1 MKPTPFVLLT
11 TGLPLLGAA
20 VLSAAVLSL
29 AAPVI
34 AQAPPP
40 IAQLPAVQHV
50 LLISV
55 DGMHALDLQNYVA
68 AHPNSTLA
76 SLTGAGVTY
85 PNASTT
91 KPSDSFPGL
100 IAQITGGT
108 PKSTGVYYDV
118 SYNRALLPPGGG
130 KPGTAVSYDE
140 SIDMDNT
147 VLNGGGG
154 INPALLPLDP
164 TTMTP
169 IYPHSYLRVNTVFEV
184 IKGANPSLRTAWSD
198 KHRAYDIAN
207 GPSGTGIDD
216 LFTPEINSNTGV
228 VNGVIV
234 DKTTAPA
241 NAGLQDSTYRVK
253 NTEAYDAS
261 KVQAILNEING
272 KDSSGQKTASVPAL
286 FGMNF
291 QAVSVGQKLTAEPAQ
306 LALNDAD
313 PLIGKPGGYTNDDGT
328 PNAVYGQPGP
338 LLRDAL
344 GSVDVS
350 LGKMVAALKANGLYS
365 STAIII
371 SAKHGQS
378 PINLA
383 TLRKEKNNPVPN
395 PPVTDPG
402 VTLGDIA
409 LGAGTDQS
417 SAEGEIQ
424 DDVALIWIQDQSKT
438 AADVAKLSD
447 PAVRQADGIGSVLSG
462 AAIKRG
468 YGDPLMDPRVPDLIV
483 VTQPGVIYSGSARKI
498 SEHGGFSHDDTNVLL
513 LVVGPGLS
521 PATVTSFVQTTQIAP
536 TILHLLGV
544 DSGPPAKS
552 KLQAVRL
559 ENTAVL
565 PGLGL

>member
-1 MKPTPFVLLT
+1 MKRTPAVRLAA
-11 TGLPLLGAA
+11 GLFLLGAA
-20 VLSAAVLSL
+20 ALSLSAP
-29 AAPVI
+29 AA
-34 AQAPPP
+34 AQTTPTP
-40 IAQLPAVQHV
+40 VQHV

-55 DGMHALDLQNYVA
+55 DGMHAVDLQNYVA
-68 AHPNSTLA
+68 AHRGSTLA
-76 SLTGAGVTY
+76 ALTGAGVIY

-100 IAQITGGT
+100 VAQITGGT
-108 PKSTGVYYDV
+108 PKSAGVYYDV

-130 KPGTAVSYDE
+130 KPGTAVAYDE
-140 SIDMDNT
+140 SIDTDKT
-147 VLNGGGG
+147 LLNGGGG
-154 INPALLPLDP
+154 INPAALPLDP
-164 TTMTP
+164 NTLAP
-169 IYPHSYLRVNTVFEV
+169 VYPHSYLRVNTVFEV
-184 IKGANPSLRTAWSD
+184 IHAANLNLRTAWSD
-198 KHRAYDIAN
+198 KHRAYDITN
-207 GPSGTGIDD
+207 GPSGTGVDD

-234 DKTTAPA
+234 DRTTAPA
-241 NAGLQDSTYRVK
+241 GAGLEDSTYRVK

-272 KDSSGQKTASVPAL
+272 KDSSGQKTAPVPAL

-291 QAVSVGQKLTAEPAQ
+291 QAVSVGQKLTVEPAH
-306 LALNDAD
+306 LALNDPD
-313 PLIGKPGGYTNDDGT
+313 PLVGKPGGYTNDDGT
-328 PNAVYGQPGP
+328 PNDVYGQPGP

-344 GSVDVS
+344 GFVDAS
-350 LGKMVAALKANGLYS
+350 LGRMVAALKANGLYS

-383 TLRKEKNNPVPN
+383 SLRKEKNNPVPN

-409 LGAGTDQS
+409 FGAGADQA

-424 DDVALIWIQDQSKT
+424 DDVALIWLQDQSKT

-462 AAIKRG
+462 AAIRRG
-468 YGDPLMDPRVPDLIV
+468 YGDPLTDPRVPDLIV
-483 VTQPGVIYSGSARKI
+483 VTQPGVIYSGSSRKVA
-498 SEHGGFSHDDTNVLL
+498 EHGGFNHDDTNVLL
-513 LVVGPGLS
+513 LVESPNVT
-521 PATVTSFVQTTQIAP
+521 PATINAAVQTTQIAP

-544 DSGPPAKS
+544 DAGAPAQS